1 MHNKHFGNIHKFDFI
16 VYYLWAGSFIL
27 VVMYW
32 AIQQFISGFPLLPL
46 LHFVTIHNFFI
57 TIILCL
63 DCVNFL
69 VCRGLS
75 LIFLL
80 MIMWTIRSLWLPL
93 APSWY
98 SFTFINGLFLTINT
112 LAHIAQVS
120 IIKSI
125 INPKLCLIYLYKLC
139 KAVKEPELTLNYL
152 CGFLISRNYLY
163 PYFLCPNQTDDN
175 NNNIS
180 YGMHVFHK
188 FWLTFSKVYRKLI
201 QIIIII
207 IMALGIRMNIWR
219 REKN

>member
-32 AIQQFISGFPLLPL
+32 AIQQFISGFPLL
-46 LHFVTIHNFFI
+46 HFVTIHNFFI

-63 DCVNFL
+63 GCVNFL

-98 SFTFINGLFLTINT
+98 SYTFINGLFLTINT

-175 NNNIS
+175 NNNKLWHACIS
-180 YGMHVFHK
+180 
-188 FWLTFSKVYRKLI
+188 
-201 QIIIII
+201 
-207 IMALGIRMNIWR
+207 
-219 REKN
+219 